1 MQSLDRLTINIV
13 FANLNILKTVCR
25 IRFASFHQNL
35 SISIILESGY
45 FRLKYQSE
53 FSNRMLQN
61 GTKDKEIDIS
71 KLKVKILCKFN
82 KIIQN
87 YWNNNKFLKFNK

>member
-1 MQSLDRLTINIV
+1 
-13 FANLNILKTVCR
+13 
-25 IRFASFHQNL
+25 
-35 SISIILESGY
+35 
-45 FRLKYQSE
+45 
-53 FSNRMLQN
+53 MLQN